1 MFLPNYF
8 RKLPLKLS
16 IPNNNI
22 IQTLKEYTFIKLR
35 KAILQ
40 QNKVEIAEIILK
52 LHKQSPNRLNN
63 LLSS

>member
-40 QNKVEIAEIILK
+40 QNKVEIAKIILK
-52 LHKQSPNRLNN
+52 LRKQRPNRLNN

>member
-52 LHKQSPNRLNN
+52 LRKQRPNRLNN